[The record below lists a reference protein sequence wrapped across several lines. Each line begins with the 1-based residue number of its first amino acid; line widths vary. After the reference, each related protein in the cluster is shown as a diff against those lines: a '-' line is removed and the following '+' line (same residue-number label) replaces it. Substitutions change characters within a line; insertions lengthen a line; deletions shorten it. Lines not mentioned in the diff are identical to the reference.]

1 MLQNTEGL
9 NPLIKSLGC
18 YFLSLMRIIEI
29 ETNTEFEPHNA
40 NMVWITSKQK
50 NYIDLKNNIIDP
62 DHILKEFSLL
72 TKSPSVRFAQVGE
85 EKDGKIVYWNW
96 VKDKSADYLIEMVK
110 TSGKYGT
117 HFRLCNIDKTIIY
130 DSYSYNK
137 YKCEQVGRYL
147 LYKRLS

>member
-9 NPLIKSLGC
+9 NPTIKSLGC

-29 ETNTEFEPHNA
+29 ETGSEFKPSDA

-50 NYIDLKNNIIDP
+50 NYIDLKDNIIDP
-62 DHILKEFSLL
+62 DRILREFAVL

-96 VKDKSADYLIEMVK
+96 VKDKSSDCLIEMVK
-110 TSGKYGT
+110 THGKYGT
-117 HFRLCNIDKTIIY
+117 HFRLCDNDKTIIY
-130 DSYSYNK
+130 DSYSYHQ
-137 YKCEQVGRYL
+137 YECEQVGRYL